1 MAHYSNGGDTE
12 VVDDGA
18 SMGEDDLQATM
29 HALLTDA
36 ILLQDTELSPFRA
49 EADRMYKGEPFGNE
63 EEGRSKVVMT
73 IVRDTVRAILPSLM
87 RPFFSADRFVEW
99 EPQRADQVE
108 IAEQMTHYITEVVLQ
123 QDNNGFMQFHAAFK
137 DALLKRIGIW
147 KWWHEDN
154 EQRET
159 LIKRMASME
168 EVALL
173 RRDPEIEIEEMNPAD
188 LTKSIP
194 GAPQLYDVT
203 YVRVRSRG
211 KTRFAAL
218 PPEEFLISR
227 NSRDVDTAMLVGH
240 RTEKST
246 AELIA
251 MGIDE
256 DVIAEHGGKD
266 TELSQNPEER
276 ERQESAVD
284 TDVADALPEG
294 AAAGPHLYIES
305 WVWLADEAKKPAL
318 RKVCTLGPAHHIV
331 TDEPAHERPF
341 ALLIPDPEP
350 HTTTGQGVY
359 DYTQDLQMIVSMV
372 VRSMNDSLALSLHPR
387 MGYVE
392 GDVSLADLQ
401 NTAIGAPIRMQKP
414 GALQEITHTFVG
426 REALPVLEFF
436 NDVLEKRV
444 GVARAAALDPDALQS
459 TTKSAVAAAVGAAQ
473 LQIEMIARI
482 FAETGVRQ
490 LMNGLL
496 RTVIDYPPVERM
508 TRLRGQWIPVD
519 PRSWDAGLDLRVNVG
534 LGSGLIEERYA
545 VLAETAAK
553 QEQALQ
559 LMGVGDNPLVHVSQL
574 RTTYVKMLE
583 LRGRKDAESF
593 WKEVDPE
600 WAPPPKDPAAE
611 DPNMLVAKAEVQ
623 RAETDLAS
631 KTAKAQLDIEKAK
644 VEEARRAVDLE
655 LQREEME
662 LTDERERDKI
672 EAEIALKL
680 AELEMKYKGQTDI
693 AALKAQLEREREER
707 KAEAEKRTRRVKL
720 ARGVDGQYEVTE
732 EIEEHGDQE

>member
-1 MAHYSNGGDTE
+1 MAHYSNGSDTE
-12 VVDDGA
+12 VVDNGA
-18 SMGEDDLQATM
+18 AMGEDDLQATM

-173 RRDPEIEIEEMNPAD
+173 RRDAEIEIEEMNPAD
-188 LTKSIP
+188 LTKGIP
-194 GAPQLYDVT
+194 GAPQLFDVT
-203 YVRVRSRG
+203 YVRTRARG

-251 MGIDE
+251 MGIEE

-305 WVWLADEAKKPAL
+305 WVWLADESKKPAL

-553 QEQALQ
+553 QEQAMQ
-559 LMGVGDNPLVHVSQL
+559 LMGLDNPLVHVSQL

-644 VEEARRAVDLE
+644 VEEARRAVDLD
-655 LQREEME
+655 LRREEME